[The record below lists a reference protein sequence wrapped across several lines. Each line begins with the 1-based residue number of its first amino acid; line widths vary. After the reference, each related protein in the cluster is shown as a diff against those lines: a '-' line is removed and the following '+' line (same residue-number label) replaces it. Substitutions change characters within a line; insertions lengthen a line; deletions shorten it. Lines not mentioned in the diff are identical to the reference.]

1 MIASFNGSLA
11 LLIALALCMPSVAR
25 AAEAFA
31 DSFSTPSNTILTI
44 SAPGILA
51 NDDCTT
57 CIVQSVEG
65 ISFEGQIV
73 FRPPV
78 EGQDPGPEL
87 PSGASLTVNSDGS
100 FTYDPTTISGTIPAS
115 DSFGYQAWDD
125 RGLSTE
131 ATVTVTL
138 TEPPANFAPVAN
150 DDLYS
155 VELGSVLSV
164 PAPGVLGNDTDAD
177 GDPLTVSLVN
187 GVAPSFGTPVP
198 LSQGDLT
205 MQADGSFSYTPNAD
219 AVAGADEGFTYTAS
233 DGTSPSN
240 SAIVGISLAE
250 STTGDTVVRVTFG
263 DVGDVIVDSEVG
275 RSGWNQLDLGA
286 ATGTS
291 ATVGGA
297 GLPTTT
303 GALVLRNTVAASA
316 ADAREVLKGCE
327 RMALIAQAQP
337 AKYDLVV
344 EVHSATP
351 GSTFSQGGDGE
362 VVVEVSETRVKCW
375 TDRVTDPVTR

>member
-1 MIASFNGSLA
+1 MKTRAQWSLVLIV
-11 LLIALALCMPSVAR
+11 LLGLCAPRTVR

-31 DSFSTPSNTILTI
+31 DSYSTPSNTTLTI

-51 NDDCTT
+51 NDDCTA

-65 ISFEGQIV
+65 IFFEGQIV

-100 FTYDPTTISGTIPAS
+100 FTYDPTTITGTIPQS
-115 DSFGYQAWDD
+115 DSFRYQAWDD
-125 RGLSTE
+125 RGLSAE
-131 ATVTVTL
+131 ATVTIDL

-155 VELGSVLSV
+155 VELGSILSV
-164 PAPGVLGNDTDAD
+164 PAPGLLGNDTDAD

-205 MQADGSFSYTPNAD
+205 MQADGSFTYTPNAE

-240 SAIVGISLAE
+240 SAIVGISLTE

-263 DVGDVIVDSEVG
+263 DVADVIVDAEVG
-275 RSGWNQLDLGA
+275 RSGWNQLDFGA
-286 ATGTS
+286 AAGTS

-303 GALVLRNTVAASA
+303 GALVLRNTVAANA
-316 ADAREVLKGCE
+316 GDAREVLKGCE
-327 RMALIAQAQP
+327 RMALVAQAQP

-351 GSTFSQGGDGE
+351 GTTFSVGGDGE
-362 VVVEVSETRVKCW
+362 VIVEVSETRVKCW
-375 TDRVTDPVTR
+375 TDRITDPVTR